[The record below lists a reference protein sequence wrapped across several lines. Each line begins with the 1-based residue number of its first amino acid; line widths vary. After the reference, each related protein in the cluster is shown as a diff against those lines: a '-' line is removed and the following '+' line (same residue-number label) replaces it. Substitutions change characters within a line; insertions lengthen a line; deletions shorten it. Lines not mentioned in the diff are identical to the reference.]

1 MSFIQFKLT
10 KSINQERG
18 IFDKYI
24 YSSVTDTIAE
34 VSTAGY
40 FDESRFIGEWD
51 KSIIECLC
59 VDGYFIGKISTVGNS
74 VSVLITSSG
83 SGGQNG
89 FIDYNDTSTASSPL
103 VLSGG
108 VWTTIPNDGLGV
120 ASNDTYPPSGVTE
133 LLDVSSGAIDASELS
148 LGDTVIIRN
157 DYLVTPGTN
166 NTLLE
171 FRYSLGTG
179 GGIYTLEKIIGRL
192 DSGSGQPYRFSL
204 STDLIYMGDL
214 NTKDSPIIL
223 QAKLS
228 ANGTLVNNGTVIQVI
243 KR

>member
-1 MSFIQFKLT
+1 MSGF
-10 KSINQERG
+10 RP
-18 IFDKYI
+18 
-24 YSSVTDTIAE
+24 
-34 VSTAGY
+34 
-40 FDESRFIGEWD
+40 
-51 KSIIECLC
+51 
-59 VDGYFIGKISTVGNS
+59 VDISG
-74 VSVLITSSG
+74 G
-83 SGGQNG
+83 GGGGGGQNG
-89 FIDYNDTSTASSPL
+89 FIDYNDTSTTSSPL

-133 LLDVSSGAIDASELS
+133 LMDVSSGAIDATELS
-148 LGDTVIIRN
+148 LGDTMIIRN

-179 GGIYTLEKIIGRL
+179 GGVYTLEKIIGRL

>member
-1 MSFIQFKLT
+1 M
-10 KSINQERG
+10 
-18 IFDKYI
+18 
-24 YSSVTDTIAE
+24 AE
-34 VSTAGY
+34 LVEGPGVSLDQASPPNG
-40 FDESRFIGEWD
+40 DVVVSRD
-51 KSIIECLC
+51 LS
-59 VDGYFIGKISTVGNS
+59 
-74 VSVLITSSG
+74 
-83 SGGQNG
+83 G

-108 VWTTIPNDGLGV
+108 VWTTIPNDGLGA

-133 LLDVSSGAIDASELS
+133 LLNVATGAIDTRDLE
-148 LGDTVIIRN
+148 LGDTILVRN

-179 GGIYTLEKIIGRL
+179 GDVYTQERIMGRL

-204 STDLIYMGDL
+204 SADLIYMGDP
-214 NTKDSPIIL
+214 NTKDNPIIL

-228 ANGTLVNNGTVIQVI
+228 ANGTLVNNGSVIQVI